1 MAGLNFVAENPMTLQ
16 QLCRI
21 RIRCEIDSKQMQ
33 QLEDLPLP
41 AHLIRYLQFH
51 FHSYTEARE
60 SDDSGIEME
69 EL

>member
-1 MAGLNFVAENPMTLQ
+1 MTLQ

-21 RIRCEIDSKQMQ
+21 SIRREIDSKQMQ
-33 QLEDLPLP
+33 HLEDLPLP
-41 AHLIRYLQFH
+41 GHMIKYLQFY

-69 EL
+69 DL